1 MNGGKTK
8 AKNYFITLPYQVVGE
23 HLVVQ
28 ATVRGKERNFIFDT
42 GAPTVVQ
49 QTWYSHNDTRK
60 IKIQDAN
67 DVSDST
73 GFAIVDSIQ
82 VGSVV
87 FENIPAAVL
96 KGDDIIS
103 KCFKIDGFIGSNLL
117 RNSIV
122 QFDTDR
128 KVILITDNKDSLKLS
143 KKYATK
149 MLLDNQSSPL
159 ITVKISETETEII
172 LFDSGSGG
180 FHNQSHL
187 YIKNYKNRQIFSD
200 SLNGFGSESG
210 GLWGAEKEKK
220 QQKFKIPSLKIGDT
234 EITNT
239 WTTVTDDWR
248 SRIGLKLLDY
258 GKVTIDYR
266 HRKFYFEP
274 KSSSQPYQSKN
285 WPIGTTVKDGKL
297 CVGLVWESYADKVKL
312 GDEITEIDGQISKPI
327 NTICDLIL
335 DDPLRN
341 KQSAKLKLKSA
352 DGTLKTV
359 TIQKSNEQ

>member
-1 MNGGKTK
+1 MNGSKTK
-8 AKNYFITLPYQVVGE
+8 AKNYFIVLPYQVVGE

-28 ATVRGKERNFIFDT
+28 ATVRGKERKFIFDT

-122 QFDTDR
+122 QFDTNR

-172 LFDSGSGG
+172 LFDSGSSD

-200 SLNGFGSESG
+200 SLNGFGSEGG
-210 GLWGAEKEKK
+210 GLWGFEKEKK
-220 QQKFKIPSLKIGDT
+220 QQKFKIPSLKIGNT

-274 KSSSQPYQSKN
+274 KSSLQPHEGKS
-285 WPIGTTVKDGKL
+285 WPISPTVKDGKL
-297 CVGLVWESYADKVKL
+297 YVGLVWGSYADKVKL
-312 GDEITEIDGQISKPI
+312 GDEIIEIDGQAPKI
-327 NTICDLIL
+327 NTTICDLIL

-341 KQSAKLKLKSA
+341 KQSATLKLKSA
-352 DGTLKTV
+352 DGTLKTI
-359 TIQKSNEQ
+359 TIHKSNE